1 MTVPVGHRNT
11 IVADRRFVERAMNA
25 TYLTRDRELDLA
37 RRWRDGGDRMAMSEL
52 VTAYLR
58 FAIAVAAKFRGYG
71 LPLGDLVQEASI
83 GIMQAAARFDPERGL
98 RFSTYAR
105 WWIRA
110 AIQEFVL
117 RNWSIVRIG
126 TTAAQRI
133 LFFRLRTLRAKL
145 EGTPGHNSDDGIRA
159 TIARDLDVPE
169 PAVDAMT
176 MRLAARDQS
185 LNAPLGANTDVEF
198 QDILV
203 DASASPEDIAIV
215 RNEGR
220 VHARWIDRA
229 MRDELTERERT
240 IVRER
245 RMSDVKPT
253 LGMLGARYG
262 ISRER
267 VRQIEGIAMAKL
279 RRAIESKVGNPFAH
293 GPPSHRRAGAVSA
306 ALS

>member
-1 MTVPVGHRNT
+1 MTASAGRAT
-11 IVADRRFVERAMNA
+11 IAADRRFMQRAMNA
-25 TYLTRDRELDLA
+25 TFLTRDREIELA
-37 RRWRDGGDRMAMSEL
+37 RRWRDSGDSTAMSEL

-71 LPLGDLVQEASI
+71 LPLGDLVQEGSI

-126 TTAAQRI
+126 TTAAQRT

-145 EGTPGHNSDDGIRA
+145 EGAPGRRDDAAISA
-159 TIARDLDVPE
+159 AIARDLDVPE
-169 PAVDAMT
+169 QAVDAMT
-176 MRLAARDQS
+176 IRLAARDQS
-185 LNAPLGANTDVEF
+185 LNPPLGTDTDVEF
-198 QDILV
+198 QDTLV
-203 DASASPEDIAIV
+203 DGGASPEDIAIA

-220 VHARWIDRA
+220 VRARWIDA
-229 MRDELTERERT
+229 ALTDELTERERT

-245 RMSDVKPT
+245 RMSDSKPT

-267 VRQIEGIAMAKL
+267 VRQIEGMAMAKL
-279 RRAIESKVGNPFAH
+279 RRAIEGKVGNPFAL
-293 GPPSHRRAGAVSA
+293 GLLAHRRTEAASA
-306 ALS
+306 AIS